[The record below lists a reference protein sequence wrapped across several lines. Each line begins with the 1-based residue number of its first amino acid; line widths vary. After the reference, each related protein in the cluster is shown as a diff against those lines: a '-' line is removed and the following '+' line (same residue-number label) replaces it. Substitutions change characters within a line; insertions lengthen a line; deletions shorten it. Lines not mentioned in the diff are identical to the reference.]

1 MKQTERKHQ
10 KHFLTVYPRLA
21 TGHPMLV
28 LKHINA
34 RNQTEPDFV
43 VRAIMQAKTRVMGL
57 TGLMVTEKMMVVFM
71 ESSAH
76 RTAYSPELV
85 NVNVSI
91 MEGTGLPLNL
101 MVRSV
106 D

>member
-1 MKQTERKHQ
+1 
-10 KHFLTVYPRLA
+10 
-21 TGHPMLV
+21 
-28 LKHINA
+28 
-34 RNQTEPDFV
+34 
-43 VRAIMQAKTRVMGL
+43 MGL